1 MVNAKIIKRSNDAY
15 DIRGVPMYKC
25 SECKKRFQ
33 TKAIAEQH
41 MRRVH
46 GSD

>member
-1 MVNAKIIKRSNDAY
+1 MVKAKVVKRNNEMF

-25 SECKKRFQ
+25 SECNTRFQ

-41 MRRVH
+41 MRRKH
-46 GSD
+46 GSN